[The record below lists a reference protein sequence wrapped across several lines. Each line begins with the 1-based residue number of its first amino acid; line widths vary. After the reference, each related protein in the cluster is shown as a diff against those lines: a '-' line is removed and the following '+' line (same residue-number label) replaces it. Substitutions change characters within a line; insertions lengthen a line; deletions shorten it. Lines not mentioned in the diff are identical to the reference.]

1 MKTKNLFDSL
11 PKELDVEVFEDI
23 VRSSTVRIERIVSKG
38 HTSPDTGWY
47 DQNENEWVM
56 VVKGKASLEFEDG
69 SICDLSAGDYVNIP
83 AHIKHKVSWTDPNE
97 ITIWLTVFYK

>member
-11 PKELDVEVFEDI
+11 PKDLDVEVFEDI